1 MHVSNLL
8 ESGKKIKLQEK
19 LIIFS
24 KKKKS
29 SFRIHWPLLWCLGL
43 IKRVIQEQI
52 CYNCILWRKERP
64 IKEDTKSALS

>member
-24 KKKKS
+24 KK
-29 SFRIHWPLLWCLGL
+29 R
-43 IKRVIQEQI
+43 RV
-52 CYNCILWRKERP
+52 
-64 IKEDTKSALS
+64 LSGFIELYYGV